1 MQTSTSAIKFA
12 TSSAPRRTA
21 KKPSQTS
28 GFTLLEVL
36 VVVTL
41 LALFAS
47 MTLPM
52 MGRDSSGEDLDYQAE
67 RLRNTVQML
76 AENSLFRG
84 QLLALRLSAHG
95 YQPLGYSVDERK
107 FVDIITD
114 DALVAYDIPEQY
126 LLEWQLLEDQSTGE
140 KTLAYVADA
149 LIAEDTRVGDSTDA
163 KAKHGKLQPPQM
175 YFFPSGE
182 STPITVLLRD
192 SEASRELRVVV
203 DPVGRVV
210 IESDDDEEPYEG

>member
-1 MQTSTSAIKFA
+1 MQTLTSAIRPNA
-12 TSSAPRRTA
+12 GRLSRA
-21 KKPSQTS
+21 S

-52 MGRDSSGEDLDYQAE
+52 MSRNPSGEDLDYQAQ

-84 QLLALRLSAHG
+84 QLLALRISARE
-95 YQPLGYSVDERK
+95 YQPLGYDIEERQ
-107 FVDIITD
+107 FVDILTD
-114 DALVAYDIPEQY
+114 EALTSYELPENY
-126 LLEWQLLEDQSTGE
+126 LLEWKLADEQSTGE
-140 KTLAYVADA
+140 KTLAYVADE
-149 LIAEDTRVGDSTDA
+149 LTAEDTDA
-163 KAKHGKLQPPQM
+163 EQDKLLPPQM

-182 STPITVLLRD
+182 STPITLLLRD
-192 SEASRELRVVV
+192 SEDGSELRVVV
-203 DPVGRVV
+203 DPAGRVV
-210 IESDDDEEPYEG
+210 IESDDDEAQYDE

>member
-1 MQTSTSAIKFA
+1 MQTLTSAID
-12 TSSAPRRTA
+12 SSMKSTLNAAVKRSAR
-21 KKPSQTS
+21 KPSRVS

-52 MGRDSSGEDLDYQAE
+52 MSRNPSGEDLDFQAQ

-84 QLLALRLSAHG
+84 QLLALRVSAHE
-95 YQPLGYSVDERK
+95 YQPLGYDVDERQ
-107 FVDIITD
+107 FLDILSD
-114 DALVAYDIPEQY
+114 EALVAYEIPQQF
-126 LLEWQLLEDQSTGE
+126 LLEWQLADDSSTGE
-140 KTLAYVADA
+140 KTLAYVAEELTEDDA
-149 LIAEDTRVGDSTDA
+149 SAEI
-163 KAKHGKLQPPQM
+163 KAGQDKLQPPQM

-182 STPITVLLRD
+182 STPITLLLRD
-192 SEASRELRVVV
+192 SEESRELRIVV
-203 DPVGRVV
+203 DAAGRVV
-210 IESDDDEEPYEG
+210 IESDDDEAPYEG

>member
-1 MQTSTSAIKFA
+1 MQTLTSAID
-12 TSSAPRRTA
+12 SAMKSTLNAVVKRSAR
-21 KKPSQTS
+21 KPSRVS

-52 MGRDSSGEDLDYQAE
+52 MSRNPSGEDLDFQAQ

-84 QLLALRLSAHG
+84 QLLALRVSAHE
-95 YQPLGYSVDERK
+95 YQPLGYDVDERQ
-107 FVDIITD
+107 FLDILSD
-114 DALVAYDIPEQY
+114 EALVAYEIPQQF
-126 LLEWQLLEDQSTGE
+126 LLEWQLADDSSTGE
-140 KTLAYVADA
+140 KTLAYVAEELTEDDA
-149 LIAEDTRVGDSTDA
+149 SAEIKGGQD
-163 KAKHGKLQPPQM
+163 KLQPPQM

-182 STPITVLLRD
+182 STPITLLLRD
-192 SEASRELRVVV
+192 SEESRELRIVV
-203 DPVGRVV
+203 DAAGRVV
-210 IESDDDEEPYEG
+210 IESDDDEAPYEG

>member
-1 MQTSTSAIKFA
+1 MQTLTSAID
-12 TSSAPRRTA
+12 SSMKSTLNAVVKRSAR
-21 KKPSQTS
+21 KPSRVS

-52 MGRDSSGEDLDYQAE
+52 MSRNPSGEDLDFQAQ

-84 QLLALRLSAHG
+84 QLLALRVSAHE
-95 YQPLGYSVDERK
+95 YQPLGYDVDERQ
-107 FVDIITD
+107 FLDILSD
-114 DALVAYDIPEQY
+114 EALVAYEIPQQF
-126 LLEWQLLEDQSTGE
+126 LLEWQLADDSSTGE
-140 KTLAYVADA
+140 KTLAYVAEELTEDDA
-149 LIAEDTRVGDSTDA
+149 SAEIKGGQD
-163 KAKHGKLQPPQM
+163 KLQPPQM

-182 STPITVLLRD
+182 STPITLLLRD
-192 SEASRELRVVV
+192 SEESRELRIVV
-203 DPVGRVV
+203 DAAGRVV
-210 IESDDDEEPYEG
+210 IESDDDEAPYEG